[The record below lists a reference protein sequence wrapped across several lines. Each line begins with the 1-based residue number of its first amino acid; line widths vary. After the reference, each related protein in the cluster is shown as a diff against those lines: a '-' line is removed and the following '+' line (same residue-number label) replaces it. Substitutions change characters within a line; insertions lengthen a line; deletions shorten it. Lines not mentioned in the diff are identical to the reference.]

1 MTVYL
6 IVHKPTVTSTV
17 LTNRPV
23 MAENLLLIRH
33 KVRKVELFTFLGNSG
48 LANTNIFKLWLTESE
63 TDEKY
68 GNSHFQKSIWILY
81 SSVLI

>member
-23 MAENLLLIRH
+23 MEENLHLIRH
-33 KVRKVELFTFLGNSG
+33 KVRKVELFTSLGNTG
-48 LANTNIFKLWLTESE
+48 LANTNIFKFRPTESE
-63 TDEKY
+63 ADEKY
-68 GNSHFQKSIWILY
+68 GNSHFQKSIRIWIL
-81 SSVLI
+81 